1 MKSLN
6 DYITEQQLNESF
18 KDFAKNIYDIVTGKK
33 RAEKKRIKEAE
44 LAERKVELE
53 KWRDQF
59 FELVKNGTKKN
70 DVLSI
75 TYKYTDFT
83 KKYWSDFANWA
94 GPKLLVL
101 CNDNTLKN
109 AQDSYEATE
118 YWGYL
123 NGTNDDEKLKNGFK
137 VTFEPFFK
145 DKKLSAISYRNG
157 HREQSTLIYLFDC
170 VDMKINDPKDID
182 EMIDILK
189 SPRDFAGGDVDNLIK
204 ELESKKN
211 N

>member
-1 MKSLN
+1 MKTLN
-6 DYITEQQLNESF
+6 EYIIESQLNESF

-33 RAEKKRIKEAE
+33 RAERKRIKEAE

-75 TYKYTDFT
+75 TYKYGDFT
-83 KKYWSDFANWA
+83 KKYWNTFESWTTS
-94 GPKLLVL
+94 KLLVL
-101 CNDNTLKN
+101 CADNTLKN

-123 NGTNDDEKLKNGFK
+123 NGTNDDEKRKNGFK
-137 VTFEPFFK
+137 VVFEPFFEN
-145 DKKLSAISYRNG
+145 KKLSAISYRKDY
-157 HREQSTLIYLFDC
+157 REQSTLIYLFDC

-189 SPRDFAGGDVDNLIK
+189 SPRDFAGGDVENLIK
-204 ELESKKN
+204 ELESKK
-211 N
+211 